1 VDKDK
6 EKGSFFLAFMIFVIR
21 FKVFILIFGL
31 NLLPLMKRLSIFL
44 SISFFAIR
52 LFGQTTEPLDTVFL
66 MSGRTVAGVVKDS
79 TDDQLKILIPKKG
92 NFKADFIDLD
102 LVYSVKY
109 KTGVESI
116 FYKQDTLFGN
126 YYTAQEVRYFL
137 QGERD
142 AVRSYRCPV
151 WSGGAFAAGFAGA
164 MYGGYI
170 FTFFTPFAYAGTT
183 TFFRIKIK
191 PGTVSNPDYLKY
203 DTYLLGYEKEARKR
217 RIFRALIWG
226 GIGMVGGIATNQL
239 INN

>member
-1 VDKDK
+1 
-6 EKGSFFLAFMIFVIR
+6 M
-21 FKVFILIFGL
+21 ILIFGL
-31 NLLPLMKRLSIFL
+31 NLIPFMKRHFVFFL
-44 SISFFAIR
+44 LSFFSFQ
-52 LFGQTTEPLDTVFL
+52 LFGQTTEPLDTVYL
-66 MSGRTVAGVVKDS
+66 MSGKTVVGVVKDS
-79 TDDQLKILIPKKG
+79 TEAQLKILVPKKG

-109 KTGVESI
+109 KTGVETV

-142 AVRSYRCPV
+142 ARRSYRCPV
-151 WSGGAFAAGFAGA
+151 WSTGAFVTGFGAGL
-164 MYGGYI
+164 YGGYI
-170 FTFFTPFAYAGTT
+170 FTFLTPFAYAGTT
-183 TFFRIKIK
+183 TFFRVKIK

-226 GIGMVGGIATNQL
+226 GIGMVGGMTTAAIISSSN
-239 INN
+239 